1 MAPGG
6 PEGLVVL
13 NRNTEVML
21 LPSHLS
27 DCLLRKVT
35 LSALLAV
42 TVVTGPKAAAAPA
55 NPVAQLPLA
64 TMPTPPVSSA
74 PVASGSAQSSAT
86 PADRAWFA
94 LRDQHKAAAQSRVT
108 KLKGDVAANREE
120 ATKVKNEREAR
131 AQKFRQTAQT
141 AQDFYLQHPN
151 DPKAAAA
158 RKLEALAGLEGI
170 TPTDR
175 THERAA
181 LATAAAFRTNRSH
194 PVSAR
199 FEVAHAMERRAAS
212 KKILGRPWFS
222 HPAVGEMML
231 DALHAEF
238 GELPEIYGSFL
249 ALAEHSNCDN
259 GRDVALRIVQ
269 APAPE
274 SIKISARRLLERYA
288 LVRQPLDFP
297 LTPLAGRAT
306 TLGQLAGKLTVVC
319 FWDSTRYPAGPPGLH
334 DYKKN
339 PEPNTKWIYVS
350 MGSPAALPK
359 GAKPLPAPPGTTW
372 IEPLGLKSP
381 LATQLRLTQLPFV
394 LVLDEKKQLSG
405 YGRLDELPWLLA
417 GTNRLIA
424 P

>member
-27 DCLLRKVT
+27 DCLLRQVT

-55 NPVAQLPLA
+55 NPVAQPPLA

-74 PVASGSAQSSAT
+74 PVASGAAQPSAT
-86 PADRAWFA
+86 PTDRAWSA
-94 LRDQHKAAAQSRVT
+94 LRDQHKAAAESRVT
-108 KLKGDVAANREE
+108 KFKGDVAANRRE

-131 AQKFRQTAQT
+131 AQKFRQTAQA

-151 DPKAAAA
+151 APKAAEA

-222 HPAVGEMML
+222 HPAVGGMML

-238 GELPEIYGSFL
+238 GELPEIYGGFL

-274 SIKISARRLLERYA
+274 SIKSAARRLIERYA

-306 TLGQLAGKLTVVC
+306 TLG
-319 FWDSTRYPAGPPGLH
+319 
-334 DYKKN
+334 
-339 PEPNTKWIYVS
+339 
-350 MGSPAALPK
+350 
-359 GAKPLPAPPGTTW
+359 
-372 IEPLGLKSP
+372 
-381 LATQLRLTQLPFV
+381 
-394 LVLDEKKQLSG
+394 
-405 YGRLDELPWLLA
+405 
-417 GTNRLIA
+417 
-424 P
+424 